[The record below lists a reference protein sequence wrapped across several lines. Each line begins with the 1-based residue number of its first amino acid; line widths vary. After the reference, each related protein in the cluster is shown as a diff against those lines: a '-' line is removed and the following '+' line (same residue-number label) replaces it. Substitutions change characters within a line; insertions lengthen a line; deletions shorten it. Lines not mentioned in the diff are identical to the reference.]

1 MSDTIC
7 AISTPYGCGG
17 IAVVRVSG
25 EQAIAIVGSL
35 FCGLTDLREAK
46 ANSVHYG
53 EIVRGGE
60 VLDEVVAT
68 VFRAPHSFTGEDTV
82 EISCHGSLYIQQEL
96 LRWLVDA
103 GCRLAKA
110 GEFTQRAF
118 LNGKM
123 DLAEAEAVADLIAS
137 QSKAEKDL
145 ALKQLKGSVSGEIAV
160 LRERL
165 LRFTSLVELELD
177 FADHEELEFADR
189 GELKALAEEIHGR
202 LSDLT
207 RSFQAGNAIK
217 RGIAVALIGETNVGK
232 STLLNALVGEERAI
246 VSDIAGTTRDTVE
259 ETMVLGGILY
269 RFIDTAGIRETDDRI
284 EQMGIARSRKAAEEA
299 QIVIEIED
307 IKGGAV
313 SMPPQNRRATTGD
326 AGALPR
332 TACGEGVRGRGF
344 TGDAGVSPA
353 VMEVQSPGRTQEDT
367 PNFNTL
373 LIETSGAA
381 WRPHL
386 LENTA
391 GSAYLI
397 RVVNKADLLASVPTP
412 SDAPEAPVYISAR
425 NKKIA
430 PLLAR
435 LQEAGE
441 QLTAT
446 RNAATISNVRHYEAL
461 TRADEAIRRVQE
473 GLDAGVSG
481 EFLSM
486 DLYDCLNAL
495 GEVTG
500 QITSDEVLHSIF
512 SHFCIGK

>member
-1 MSDTIC
+1 M
-7 AISTPYGCGG
+7 
-17 IAVVRVSG
+17 VRVSG
-25 EQAIAIVGSL
+25 EQAIPIVGSL
-35 FCGLTDLREAK
+35 FRGRTDLREAK
-46 ANSVHYG
+46 ANTAHYG
-53 EIVRGGE
+53 EIIRGGE

-82 EISCHGSLYIQQEL
+82 EISCHGSMYIQQEL
-96 LRWLVDA
+96 PRWLVDA

-118 LNGKM
+118 LNGKL

-189 GELKALAEEIHGR
+189 EELKVLAEEIHGR

-299 QIVIEIED
+299 QIVIEIQ
-307 IKGGAV
+307 GATQPFR
-313 SMPPQNRRATTGD
+313 SPSLQRE
-326 AGALPR
+326 
-332 TACGEGVRGRGF
+332 GEERG
-344 TGDAGVSPA
+344 S
-353 VMEVQSPGRTQEDT
+353 
-367 PNFNTL
+367 
-373 LIETSGAA
+373 
-381 WRPHL
+381 
-386 LENTA
+386 
-391 GSAYLI
+391 YI
-397 RVVNKADLLASVPTP
+397 RVINKADLLPAVPPP
-412 SDAPEAPVYISAR
+412 SDDPEAPIYISAK
-425 NKKIA
+425 NKQIA

-435 LQEAGE
+435 LKAIGS

-446 RNAATISNVRHYEAL
+446 RNAATISNIRHYEAL
-461 TRADEAIRRVQE
+461 TRADEAIQRVQE
-473 GLDAGVSG
+473 GLAAGVSG

-486 DLYDCLNAL
+486 DLHDCLNAL

>member
-1 MSDTIC
+1 M
-7 AISTPYGCGG
+7 
-17 IAVVRVSG
+17 VRVSG
-25 EQAIAIVGSL
+25 AQAIAIVGSL
-35 FCGLTDLREAK
+35 FRGHTDLREAK

-217 RGIAVALIGETNVGK
+217 EGIAVALIGETNVGK

-299 QIVIEIED
+299 QIVIEIQD
-307 IKGGAV
+307 ATDQQD
-313 SMPPQNRRATTGD
+313 PPRPSLQRE
-326 AGALPR
+326 
-332 TACGEGVRGRGF
+332 GEKL
-344 TGDAGVSPA
+344 VSP
-353 VMEVQSPGRTQEDT
+353 VEGNLP
-367 PNFNTL
+367 TL
-373 LIETSGAA
+373 PLCRGS
-381 WRPHL
+381 WR
-386 LENTA
+386 
-391 GSAYLI
+391 GSCGSYI
-397 RVVNKADLLASVPTP
+397 RVINKADLLASVPAP
-412 SDAPEAPVYISAR
+412 SDDPEAPVYISAR
-425 NKKIA
+425 NKEIA

-486 DLYDCLNAL
+486 DLHDCLTAL

>member
-1 MSDTIC
+1 M
-7 AISTPYGCGG
+7 
-17 IAVVRVSG
+17 VRVSG

-35 FCGLTDLREAK
+35 FRGRTDLREAK

-68 VFRAPHSFTGEDTV
+68 VFRAPHSFTSEDTV

-118 LNGKM
+118 LNGKI

-189 GELKALAEEIHGR
+189 RELKALAEEIHGR

-217 RGIAVALIGETNVGK
+217 EGIAVALIGETNVGK

-299 QIVIEIED
+299 QIVIEIQD
-307 IKGGAV
+307 IKEVKCPGRQV
-313 SMPPQNRRATTGD
+313 SP
-326 AGALPR
+326 
-332 TACGEGVRGRGF
+332 
-344 TGDAGVSPA
+344 PA
-353 VMEVQSPGRTQEDT
+353 VMEVRSPGRTQEGS
-367 PNFNTL
+367 
-373 LIETSGAA
+373 TS
-381 WRPHL
+381 
-386 LENTA
+386 
-391 GSAYLI
+391 LI
-397 RVVNKADLLASVPTP
+397 RVINKADLLPSTPTP
-412 SDAPEAPVYISAR
+412 SDDPEAPVYISAR
-425 NKKIA
+425 NKEVA

-473 GLDAGVSG
+473 GLTAGVSG

-486 DLYDCLNAL
+486 DLHDCLTAL

>member
-1 MSDTIC
+1 MTDTIC

-25 EQAIAIVGSL
+25 EQAVAIVGSL
-35 FCGLTDLREAK
+35 FRKKTSRSAAVLSPFAGGDGGGPRGNT
-46 ANSVHYG
+46 VHYG
-53 EIVRGGE
+53 EIVRGEE

-299 QIVIEIED
+299 QIVIEIQN
-307 IKGGAV
+307 
-313 SMPPQNRRATTGD
+313 PPQPSLQRE
-326 AGALPR
+326 
-332 TACGEGVRGRGF
+332 GEKL
-344 TGDAGVSPA
+344 VSP
-353 VMEVQSPGRTQEDT
+353 VEGNLP
-367 PNFNTL
+367 TL
-373 LIETSGAA
+373 PLCRGS
-381 WRPHL
+381 WR
-386 LENTA
+386 
-391 GSAYLI
+391 GSCGSYI
-397 RVVNKADLLASVPTP
+397 RVINKADLLPSIPAP
-412 SDAPEAPVYISAR
+412 SDDPEEPVYISAR
-425 NKKIA
+425 NKEIA

-435 LQEAGE
+435 LQKAGE

-486 DLYDCLNAL
+486 DLHDCLNAL

>member
-1 MSDTIC
+1 M
-7 AISTPYGCGG
+7 
-17 IAVVRVSG
+17 VRVSG

-35 FCGLTDLREAK
+35 FRKKTSRSAAVLSPFVGGDGGGPRGNT
-46 ANSVHYG
+46 VHYG
-53 EIVRGGE
+53 EIVRGEE

-189 GELKALAEEIHGR
+189 RELKALAEEIHGR

-299 QIVIEIED
+299 QIVIEIQD
-307 IKGGAV
+307 INGG
-313 SMPPQNRRATTGD
+313 
-326 AGALPR
+326 
-332 TACGEGVRGRGF
+332 
-344 TGDAGVSPA
+344 A
-353 VMEVQSPGRTQEDT
+353 VMEVRSPGRTQEDT

-386 LENTA
+386 LDNTA
-391 GSAYLI
+391 GAASLI
-397 RVVNKADLLASVPTP
+397 RVINKADLLPSIPAP
-412 SDAPEAPVYISAR
+412 SDDPEEPVYISAR
-425 NKKIA
+425 NKEIA

-435 LQEAGE
+435 LQKAGE

-486 DLYDCLNAL
+486 DLHDCLNAL

>member
-1 MSDTIC
+1 MTDTIC

-25 EQAIAIVGSL
+25 ERAIPIVDSL
-35 FCGLTDLREAK
+35 FRGRAGLCA
-46 ANSVHYG
+46 AQAHSAHYG
-53 EIVRGGE
+53 EIRRGEE

-82 EISCHGSLYIQQEL
+82 EISCHGSLFIQQEL

-110 GEFTQRAF
+110 GEYTQRAF
-118 LNGKM
+118 LNGKL
-123 DLAEAEAVADLIAS
+123 DLTEAEAVADLIAA

-145 ALKQLKGSVSGEIAV
+145 ALKQLKGSVSDEIAL

-165 LRFTSLVELELD
+165 LRFTSLIELELD

-189 GELKALAEEIHGR
+189 GELTELAAEIHRR

-207 RSFQAGNAIK
+207 ESFQAGNAIK
-217 RGIAVALIGETNVGK
+217 KGIAVALIGETNVGK

-269 RFIDTAGIRETDDRI
+269 RFIDTAGLRETDDRI

-299 QIVIEIED
+299 QIVIEIQEATED
-307 IKGGAV
+307 MSLSV
-313 SMPPQNRRATTGD
+313 SPLT
-326 AGALPR
+326 
-332 TACGEGVRGRGF
+332 GEGE
-344 TGDAGVSPA
+344 APL
-353 VMEVQSPGRTQEDT
+353 P
-367 PNFNTL
+367 
-373 LIETSGAA
+373 
-381 WRPHL
+381 PH
-386 LENTA
+386 
-391 GSAYLI
+391 LI
-397 RVVNKADLLASVPTP
+397 RVVNKADMLASVPAP
-412 SDAPEAPVYISAR
+412 SADPQAPVYISAK
-425 NKKIA
+425 NKEIA

-446 RNAATISNVRHYEAL
+446 RNAATISNIRHYEAL

-473 GLDAGVSG
+473 GLSAGISG
-481 EFLSM
+481 EWLSM
-486 DLYDCLNAL
+486 DLHDCLNAL

-500 QITSDEVLHSIF
+500 QITSDEVLHNVF
-512 SHFCIGK
+512 KHFCIGK

>member
-1 MSDTIC
+1 MSNTIC
-7 AISTPYGCGG
+7 AISTPYGSGG

-35 FCGLTDLREAK
+35 FRGRTDLRGAK
-46 ANSVHYG
+46 ADTAHYG
-53 EIVRGGE
+53 EIIRGGE

-82 EISCHGSLYIQQEL
+82 EISCHGSMYIQQEL

-118 LNGKM
+118 LNGKL

-145 ALKQLKGSVSGEIAV
+145 ALRQLKGSVSDEIAV
-160 LRERL
+160 LRDRL
-165 LRFTSLVELELD
+165 LRFTSLIELELD

-189 GELKALAEEIHGR
+189 TELKTLAEEIHCR
-202 LSDLT
+202 LNDLT
-207 RSFQAGNAIK
+207 HSFQAGNAIK
-217 RGIAVALIGETNVGK
+217 KGIAVALIGETNVGK

-246 VSDIAGTTRDTVE
+246 VSDIAGTTRDTIE
-259 ETMVLGGILY
+259 DTLVLDGILY
-269 RFIDTAGIRETDDRI
+269 RFIDTAGLRETQDEI
-284 EQMGIARSRKAAEEA
+284 ERLGIARSRKAAEEA
-299 QIVIEIED
+299 QIVIEIQ
-307 IKGGAV
+307 GATQPCR
-313 SMPPQNRRATTGD
+313 SPSLCRE
-326 AGALPR
+326 
-332 TACGEGVRGRGF
+332 GE
-344 TGDAGVSPA
+344 
-353 VMEVQSPGRTQEDT
+353 E
-367 PNFNTL
+367 
-373 LIETSGAA
+373 SG
-381 WRPHL
+381 
-386 LENTA
+386 
-391 GSAYLI
+391 SYI
-397 RVVNKADLLASVPTP
+397 RVVNKADLLPAVPTT
-412 SDAPEAPVYISAR
+412 SEDPEAPIYISAK
-425 NKKIA
+425 NKEIA

-435 LQEAGE
+435 LKAIGS

-446 RNAATISNVRHYEAL
+446 RNAATISNIRHYEAL
-461 TRADEAIRRVQE
+461 TRADEAIQRVQE
-473 GLDAGVSG
+473 DLVAGVSG

-486 DLYDCLNAL
+486 DLHDCLNAL

>member
-1 MSDTIC
+1 M
-7 AISTPYGCGG
+7 
-17 IAVVRVSG
+17 VRVSG

-35 FCGLTDLREAK
+35 FRGHTDLREAK

-307 IKGGAV
+307 
-313 SMPPQNRRATTGD
+313 PPQPSLQR
-326 AGALPR
+326 
-332 TACGEGVRGRGF
+332 EGKKL
-344 TGDAGVSPA
+344 VSP
-353 VMEVQSPGRTQEDT
+353 VEGNLP
-367 PNFNTL
+367 TL
-373 LIETSGAA
+373 PLCRGS
-381 WRPHL
+381 WR
-386 LENTA
+386 
-391 GSAYLI
+391 GSCGSYI
-397 RVVNKADLLASVPTP
+397 RVINKADLLASVPAP
-412 SDAPEAPVYISAR
+412 SDDPEAPVYISAR
-425 NKKIA
+425 NKEIA

-486 DLYDCLNAL
+486 DLHDCLTAL

>member
-1 MSDTIC
+1 MSNTIC
-7 AISTPYGCGG
+7 AISTPYGSGG

-25 EQAIAIVGSL
+25 EQSIAIVGSL
-35 FCGLTDLREAK
+35 FRGRTDLREAK
-46 ANSVHYG
+46 ANTAHYG

-82 EISCHGSLYIQQEL
+82 EISCHGSTFIQQEL

-145 ALKQLKGSVSGEIAV
+145 ALKQLKGSVSSEIAV
-160 LRERL
+160 LRDRL

-284 EQMGIARSRKAAEEA
+284 ERLGIARSRKAAEEA
-299 QIVIEIED
+299 QIVILL
-307 IKGGAV
+307 
-313 SMPPQNRRATTGD
+313 SSATTG
-326 AGALPR
+326 
-332 TACGEGVRGRGF
+332 EVR
-344 TGDAGVSPA
+344 
-353 VMEVQSPGRTQEDT
+353 SPGRT
-367 PNFNTL
+367 PNETHPFQDKQDKA
-373 LIETSGAA
+373 TSGAA
-381 WRPHL
+381 GRPHL
-386 LENTA
+386 LEGGTN
-391 GSAYLI
+391 SSHIL
-397 RVVNKADLLASVPTP
+397 RVINKADLLPAVPTT
-412 SDAPEAPVYISAR
+412 SDDPEAPIYISAK
-425 NKKIA
+425 NQQIA
-430 PLLAR
+430 PLLSR

-446 RNAATISNVRHYEAL
+446 RNAATISNIRHYEAL

-473 GLDAGVSG
+473 GLAAGVSG

-486 DLYDCLNAL
+486 DLHDCLNAL